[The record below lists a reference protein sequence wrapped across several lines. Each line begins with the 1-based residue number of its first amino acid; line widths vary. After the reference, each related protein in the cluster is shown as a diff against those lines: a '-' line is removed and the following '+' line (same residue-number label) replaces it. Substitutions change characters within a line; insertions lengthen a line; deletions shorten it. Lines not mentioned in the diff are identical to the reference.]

1 MAVRS
6 HLTLKNTAAS
16 LGVIGAMLAMDAAPA
31 MAQISIEE
39 ITVTTRKR
47 SENLQ
52 EIPLVI
58 KAFTAETLE
67 RKGLNSIE
75 DIARLTSGVT
85 VDQGTFPQDVRVT
98 IRGLAPSRG
107 RPNVALL
114 LDGVDVSSEA
124 VQSAGGSLLINSRLF
139 DLERVEIVKGPQSAL
154 YGRSAFAGAIN
165 YVTKKPTNEWEGK
178 VSVNAGQRNQFEGSV
193 GLYGPIVEDKFL
205 VGLNASAWNF
215 DGFYDNTITGADV
228 GDSDGF
234 GVALSAIT
242 NFNEDVSL
250 TTRVEYT
257 DDHLGQSAFT
267 FGGQNT
273 QLPVPVGAY
282 PTVPFPFST
291 DGVISPSIVS
301 AGVFAGK
308 VPDASDLPGLTIS
321 EDPITGQEFRGSER
335 QIFRIAGELDW
346 DLGFGSFTSTTH
358 YADADVSQA
367 SENTRQG
374 SFNTLN
380 AGTLFRVASETRLF
394 SEEIRLQSNED
405 ERFRWMIGGLYWD
418 EKVDQDSNNIACTN
432 NQVFPFAPFIPCGP
446 SFATIGETDPNFWVR
461 DTEHWSAFGML
472 EFDVTDQFT
481 VHVEGRYTDEEQ
493 FISGPSGPRVV
504 DALGINPPFIPNP
517 LPVSTPSV
525 GATASDS
532 FFTPRVSLEY
542 TANDDMLFYGSVA
555 KGAKPGGISTV
566 GAGASGFVPDQF
578 AFERET
584 MWVYEVG
591 AKTSWADGKVIA
603 NVAAYYEDFSGKQTS
618 SQIQLDNGLVGTRT
632 VNASSAEVKGLEI
645 DAAWAPVDGM
655 NLSVGYSYI
664 DATYGDFKTNS
675 SGVGAITAVGN
686 CNQINIGTDANP
698 SFTCEIDRTGN
709 RLEDVSK
716 HSINLGASYEQ
727 ALTDDINWLIETDVQ
742 YQSNR
747 FDTADNILQL
757 QGYWMVDLRLGLTS
771 DDWSVV
777 AFANNLFNDDT
788 VKQAFNTTD
797 FSTIRFGFFP
807 PPFTFVLE
815 NALQAQLPNKRQIGV
830 RASYNF

>member
-1 MAVRS
+1 MAIRS
-6 HLTLKNTAAS
+6 HLTFKNTVLKAGAS
-16 LGVIGAMLAMDAAPA
+16 LGVIGAMLALDAAPA
-31 MAQISIEE
+31 LSQVNIEE
-39 ITVTTRKR
+39 IVVTTRKR

-52 EIPLVI
+52 DIPLVI

-67 RKGLNSIE
+67 RKGLSSIE

-85 VDQGTFPQDVRVT
+85 VDQGTFPQDIRVT

-114 LDGVDVSSEA
+114 LDGVDVSSES

-178 VSVNAGQRNQFEGSV
+178 VSVTGGQRNQFEGSV

-215 DGFYDNTITGADV
+215 DGFYDNTVTGADV
-228 GDSDGF
+228 ADSDGF
-234 GVALSAIT
+234 GLALSTIT

-250 TTRVEYT
+250 TTRAEYT
-257 DDHLGQSAFT
+257 DDHLGQSAFA
-267 FGGQNT
+267 FVGQNT
-273 QLPVPVGAY
+273 QLPIPAGAY
-282 PTVPFPFST
+282 PTIPFSGN
-291 DGVISPSIVS
+291 GVISPSIVS
-301 AGVFAGK
+301 AGAFAGK

-335 QIFRIAGELDW
+335 QIFRIAAELDW
-346 DLGFGSFTSTTH
+346 DLGFGSFTSITH

-367 SENTRQG
+367 SENTRKG
-374 SFNTLN
+374 SFNTRN
-380 AGTLFRVASETRLF
+380 AGTLFRVASKTKLF
-394 SEEIRLQSNED
+394 SEEIRLQSNDD
-405 ERFRWMIGGLYWD
+405 ESLRWMIGGLYWD

-446 SFATIGETDPNFWVR
+446 SFAAIGDGDPNKWVR
-461 DTEHWSAFGML
+461 DTEHWSAFAML
-472 EFDVTDQFT
+472 ELDVTEQFT
-481 VHVEGRYTDEEQ
+481 VHVEGRYTDEKQ
-493 FISGPSGPRVV
+493 FISGPSGPRIV
-504 DALGINPPFIPNP
+504 DALGINPPFIPNLFP
-517 LPVSTPSV
+517 ASSPSID
-525 GATASDS
+525 ATDSDS

-591 AKTSWADGKVIA
+591 AKTSWADGKFIA

-618 SQIQLDNGLVGTRT
+618 SQIQLANGLVGTRT

-645 DAAWAPVDGM
+645 DAAWVPVDGM

-664 DATYGDFKTNS
+664 DATYGEFKTNS
-675 SGVGAITAVGN
+675 SGVAAIAAVGN
-686 CNQINIGTDANP
+686 CNPITVGT
-698 SFTCEIDRTGN
+698 SLTCEIDRTGN

-716 HSINLGASYEQ
+716 HSLILGASYEQ
-727 ALTDDINWLIETDVQ
+727 PLTDDINWLIETDVQ

-747 FDTADNILQL
+747 FDTADNIVQL
-757 QGYWMVDLRLGLTS
+757 QGYWMADLRVGLTS
-771 DDWSVV
+771 ENWKIV
-777 AFANNLFNDDT
+777 AFADNLFNDDT

-797 FSTIRFGFFP
+797 FDTIAFGFFP